1 MNEYDQSIADVLR
14 RTLRDAQDLVRGEI
28 ALAKAELRQ
37 EVRRAGVAVAA
48 LAAAAVAGLIGIIF
62 LLTAAASGISAAAGW
77 PAWTGFAIVAGV
89 VLMAAAVLAVVGKK
103 RFNGERHMP
112 LTVDTL
118 KENMEWTRA
127 RKP

>member
-1 MNEYDQSIADVLR
+1 MNEYDQSIADVIR
-14 RTLRDAQDLVRGEI
+14 RTLHDAQDLIRGEI

-37 EVRRAGVAVAA
+37 EVRRVGVGMAA
-48 LAAAAVAGLIGIIF
+48 LAGAAVAGVIGILF
-62 LLTAAASGISAAAGW
+62 LLAAIAWAIPAVAGW

-89 VLMAAAVLAVVGKK
+89 VLVAAAVLAAMGKK

-112 LTVDTL
+112 LTVETL